1 MLLLD
6 ENISH
11 RIITSLAPS
20 FPGIKHIKDIA
31 TAGTADDAVWKA
43 AIDNNLTIVTFDA
56 DYENMLTLRGFPP
69 KVIWFRFGN
78 SINKVIIDTLLFHEV
93 TIKDFIKNKSL
104 GILEINEAI
113 Q

>member
-20 FPGIKHIKDIA
+20 FPGIKHIKDITITGA
-31 TAGTADDAVWKA
+31 ADDDIWKA
-43 AIDNNLTIVTFDA
+43 AMDNNLTIVTFDA
-56 DYENMLTLRGFPP
+56 DYENILTLRGFPP

-78 SINKVIIDTLLFHEV
+78 SINKVIIDTLLFHEIV
-93 TIKDFIKNKSL
+93 IKDFIKNKLL

>member
-11 RIITSLAPS
+11 GIITSLAPS
-20 FPGIKHIKDIA
+20 FNGIKHIKDITTTGA
-31 TAGTADDAVWKA
+31 ANDAVCKA
-43 AIDNNLTIVTFDA
+43 ALDNNQTIVTFDA
-56 DYENMLTLRGFPP
+56 GYKNMLPLRGFPP

-78 SINKVIIDTLLFHEV
+78 TINKVIIDTLLFHEV
-93 TIKDFIKNKSL
+93 AIKDFIKNKLL
-104 GILEINEAI
+104 GILEINEAV